1 MEELSRLA
9 RPDEVLLVAQ
19 GTPEQADEFFRG
31 RWPEARVV
39 SDTDRRLYPAFGLR
53 RAGLTDLLSPKVIAA
68 FWRNK
73 RHGVGR
79 PVGDTLL
86 LSGAFVVA
94 DGALVFEH
102 RSEHPAD
109 HPSWSDLLVRARE
122 LRAAASSA

>member
-1 MEELSRLA
+1 VDELARLA

-19 GTPEQADEFFRG
+19 GTPQQAQEFFRG

-53 RAGLTDLLSPKVIAA
+53 RAGLGDLLSPKVFKA
-68 FWRNK
+68 FWRNR

-86 LSGAFVVA
+86 LSGAFVV
-94 DGALVFEH
+94 DGGALTFEH
-102 RSEHPAD
+102 RSENPAD
-109 HPSWSDLLVRARE
+109 HPDWATLLVRVREARG
-122 LRAAASSA
+122 RG